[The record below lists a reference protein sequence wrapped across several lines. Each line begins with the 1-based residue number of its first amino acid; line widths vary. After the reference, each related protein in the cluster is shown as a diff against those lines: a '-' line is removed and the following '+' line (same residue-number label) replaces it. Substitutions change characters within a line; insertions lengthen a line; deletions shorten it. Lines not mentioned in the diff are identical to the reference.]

1 MHSLSRCQM
10 YVVQC
15 LCVTST
21 KDKGYF
27 RWLNQ
32 KRAQTRGIA
41 GAAHFLFE
49 EIEVPAMG
57 RIGA

>member
-1 MHSLSRCQM
+1 M

-21 KDKGYF
+21 KNKGYF

-32 KRAQTRGIA
+32 KRAQTKGIA
-41 GAAHFLFE
+41 GAAHFIFE

>member
-1 MHSLSRCQM
+1 MSC
-10 YVVQC
+10 
-15 LCVTST
+15 TDT
-21 KDKGYF
+21 AKENGYF

-49 EIEVPAMG
+49 ETEAPAME
-57 RIGA
+57 ITGA